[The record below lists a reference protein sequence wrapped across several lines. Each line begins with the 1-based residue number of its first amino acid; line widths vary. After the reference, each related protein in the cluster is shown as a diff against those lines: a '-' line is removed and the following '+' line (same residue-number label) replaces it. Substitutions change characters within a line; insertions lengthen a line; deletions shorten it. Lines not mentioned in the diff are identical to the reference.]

1 MKMFNTNNIEI
12 VKCCQQEFCFSL
24 PSVTLARSTEFF
36 KAKLGSVRIFLSK
49 DSCECKLLYS
59 VTLPAI
65 DIFILTCVSIR
76 VSDCMCVWTAV
87 FHRLFVS

>member
-1 MKMFNTNNIEI
+1 MFNIKKILKLSSAVSRNS
-12 VKCCQQEFCFSL
+12 VSVYQVSL
-24 PSVTLARSTEFF
+24 WLAAPNFF

-49 DSCECKLLYS
+49 DSCVCKLLYL

-65 DIFILTCVSIR
+65 DVFILTRVSIR